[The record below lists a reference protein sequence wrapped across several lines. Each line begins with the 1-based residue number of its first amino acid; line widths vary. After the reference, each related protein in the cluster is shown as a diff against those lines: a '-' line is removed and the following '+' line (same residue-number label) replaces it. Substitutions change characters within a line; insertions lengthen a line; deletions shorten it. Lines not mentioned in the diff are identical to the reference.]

1 MATGICWQI
10 VAQTTWCYLWAELDL
25 QPVAN
30 PILICVFWF
39 ISLQQIKKLQLL
51 TQSAALNRETIAA
64 SQLATSTG
72 SSGGGGGG
80 SSQGT
85 SSGTSGDSSTT
96 LTASSGAGMGVGGGA
111 TSTGNAASGAAAA
124 GKFQANR
131 SNNGDAGATSILT
144 VDEDTLSLDRLN
156 SLRIYMTSVKTLP
169 FNLRIYGWVDRTGG
183 TEWGMSMGSGQRV
196 AGRKW
201 DNHNPFCSICLC
213 VAFD

>member
-1 MATGICWQI
+1 M
-10 VAQTTWCYLWAELDL
+10 
-25 QPVAN
+25 
-30 PILICVFWF
+30 
-39 ISLQQIKKLQLL
+39 
-51 TQSAALNRETIAA
+51 NRETIAA

-72 SSGGGGGG
+72 SSGGGG

-85 SSGTSGDSSTT
+85 SAATSGDSSTT

-169 FNLRIYGWVDRTGG
+169 FNLRIYG
-183 TEWGMSMGSGQRV
+183 
-196 AGRKW
+196 
-201 DNHNPFCSICLC
+201 
-213 VAFD
+213 

>member
-1 MATGICWQI
+1 MSRNNKNNKKSDGNRKMLANC
-10 VAQTTWCYLWAELDL
+10 CPDNLMLLWAELDL
-25 QPVAN
+25 QPLAN

-72 SSGGGGGG
+72 SSGGSGGG

-85 SSGTSGDSSTT
+85 LSATSGDSSTT

-183 TEWGMSMGSGQRV
+183 GMGDVNGVRS
-196 AGRKW
+196 A
-201 DNHNPFCSICLC
+201 CSR
-213 VAFD
+213 AEMR